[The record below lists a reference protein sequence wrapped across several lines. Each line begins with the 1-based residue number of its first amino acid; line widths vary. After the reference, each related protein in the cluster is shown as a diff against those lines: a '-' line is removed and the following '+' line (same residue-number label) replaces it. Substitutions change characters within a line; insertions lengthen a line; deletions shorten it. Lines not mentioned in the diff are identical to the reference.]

1 MKVPNK
7 IHQIYTKGIHK
18 LPKEILESI
27 EKLKEMNPGWEYF
40 LYDERHI
47 IEYIDKHYGKE
58 MLRIYL
64 SINPKYGAA
73 KADLFRYL
81 LIYIEGGVYF
91 DIKSSCSIPLK
102 KVIKEDC
109 EILLCSWDNKEYGC
123 DRNMGLHKE
132 LKFLKCGEYQQWN
145 IIALPGSPYIKSAI
159 DEVVHR
165 LKRYKPWIYGVGIK
179 VC

>member
-64 SINPKYGAA
+64 SIDPKYGAA

-102 KVIKEDC
+102 RSLKKIVKYCYAVGIIKNMAAI
-109 EILLCSWDNKEYGC
+109 EIWD
-123 DRNMGLHKE
+123 
-132 LKFLKCGEYQQWN
+132 
-145 IIALPGSPYIKSAI
+145 YIKS
-159 DEVVHR
+159 
-165 LKRYKPWIYGVGIK
+165 
-179 VC
+179 